1 MLTKSNEKVLLS
13 TRKSTISFR
22 FVITSMIG
30 NKIS

>member
-1 MLTKSNEKVLLS
+1 MLTKSEEKVLLS

-22 FVITSMIG
+22 FVTTSMIG